1 MRGDPAKDPFRPD
14 RHTRQV
20 PSTATSREDARRVL
34 RLFRP
39 HVRTLS
45 AVGALIA
52 LSALAG
58 VAAPFLLREIV
69 DVALPT
75 GDLRLLGW
83 LVAGLLG
90 IAAATTAL
98 DVVQGLL
105 TTRVGQAVMHRLRV
119 ALYSHLQRM
128 SLGFF
133 ARTRTGEVQ
142 SRIANDVGAMQT
154 VVTSTGADLVS
165 NLATVVV
172 TSVAM
177 LALDWRLALV
187 SFAVLPSSVWL
198 NRRVGRVRRRITAER
213 QRQMAEMSATVEET
227 LSVSGI
233 HLTRTTGRTPE
244 VVERFTRQSDEVA
257 GLEVRSE
264 MAGRWQWS
272 LITLTMA
279 AVPALTYLLGGW
291 LRGTGS
297 ALTIGTLVAL
307 VTLQAQL
314 FRPLGALLRIVVRL
328 HASMALF
335 TRVFEYLD
343 TPPEVVERPGART
356 LPRPR
361 GRVEFR
367 GVSFGYPGAEAPT
380 VTDVDVD
387 VPAGT
392 SLAVVGATGSGKT
405 TLGYLLARLYD
416 ADDGQVLL
424 DGVDVRDLTA
434 RSLSDTV
441 GVVTQETFLL
451 HASVAENL
459 RFAKPDATDA
469 ELERAARAAQV
480 HDLVAALPQGYDTV
494 VGERGYR
501 FSGGEKQRIAL
512 ARTILRDPPVLL
524 LDEATSALDTR
535 TERALSAALAE
546 LSAGRTTITIAHRLS
561 TVRSA
566 DQVVVLDRGRVVE
579 RGTHD
584 ELLARG
590 GRYAE
595 LVAADGAREVAGD
608 AEDDGVPAQAVR
620 P

>member
-1 MRGDPAKDPFRPD
+1 MRGDPNRDPFRPGRGD
-14 RHTRQV
+14 LDHA
-20 PSTATSREDARRVL
+20 PAREAELSRVL

-39 HVRTLS
+39 HVRTL
-45 AVGALIA
+45 AVVGLLIVA
-52 LSALAG
+52 SALAG
-58 VAAPFLLREIV
+58 VASPFLIREVV
-69 DVALPT
+69 DTALPD
-75 GDLRLLGW
+75 GDLRLLAW
-83 LVAGLLG
+83 LAAGLVG
-90 IAAATTAL
+90 IVAVSTAL

-105 TTRVGQAVMHRLRV
+105 TTRVGQSVMHGLRV
-119 ALYSHLQRM
+119 SLYRHLQRM

-154 VVTSTGADLVS
+154 VVTSTGAELVQ

-172 TSVAM
+172 TVVAM
-177 LALDWRLALV
+177 LALDWRLAV
-187 SFAVLPSSVWL
+187 FSFCVLPFSVWL
-198 NRRVGRVRRRITAER
+198 NRRVGRLRRRITAQR
-213 QRQMAEMSATVEET
+213 QRQLAEMSATVEET
-227 LSVSGI
+227 LSISGI
-233 HLTRTTGRTPE
+233 LLTRTTGRTPE
-244 VVERFTRQSDEVA
+244 VVDRFTAQSDDVA
-257 GLEVRSE
+257 RLEVGSE

-291 LRGTGS
+291 IRGTGT
-297 ALTIGTLVAL
+297 ALSIGTLVAL
-307 VTLQAQL
+307 VTLQGQL

-335 TRVFEYLD
+335 ARVFEYLD
-343 TPPEVVERPGART
+343 TPVEVAEKPGAVE
-356 LPRPR
+356 LPAVR
-361 GRVEFR
+361 GHVQFR
-367 GVSFGYPGAEAPT
+367 DVSFSYPGADEPT
-380 VTDVDVD
+380 LAGVDLD

-416 ADDGQVLL
+416 VDSGAVLL
-424 DGVDVRDLTA
+424 DGVDVRDVTA
-434 RSLSDTV
+434 RSLSDAV

-459 RFAKPDATDA
+459 RFAEPDATD
-469 ELERAARAAQV
+469 EEIRRAARIAQI
-480 HDLVAALPQGYDTV
+480 DDALSALPQGYDTV

-512 ARTILRDPPVLL
+512 ARTVLRNPPVLL

-535 TERALSAALAE
+535 TERAMAGALAE
-546 LSAGRTTITIAHRLS
+546 LSSGRTTITIAHRLS
-561 TVRSA
+561 TVRGA
-566 DQVVVLDRGRVVE
+566 DQIVVLDHGRIVE

-584 ELLARG
+584 DLLAAG

-595 LVAADGAREVAGD
+595 LVAADEARAELVQQSAPGAR
-608 AEDDGVPAQAVR
+608 
-620 P
+620 

>member
-1 MRGDPAKDPFRPD
+1 MDHAPA
-14 RHTRQV
+14 
-20 PSTATSREDARRVL
+20 REAELSRVL

-39 HVRTLS
+39 HVRTL
-45 AVGALIA
+45 AVVGLLIVA
-52 LSALAG
+52 SALAG
-58 VAAPFLLREIV
+58 VASPFLIREVV
-69 DVALPT
+69 DTALPD
-75 GDLRLLGW
+75 GDLRLLAW
-83 LVAGLLG
+83 LAAGLVG
-90 IAAATTAL
+90 IVAVSTAL

-105 TTRVGQAVMHRLRV
+105 TTRVGQSVMHGLRV
-119 ALYSHLQRM
+119 SLYRHLQRM

-154 VVTSTGADLVS
+154 VVTSTGAELVQ

-172 TSVAM
+172 TVVAM
-177 LALDWRLALV
+177 LALDWRLAV
-187 SFAVLPSSVWL
+187 FSFCVLPFSVWL
-198 NRRVGRVRRRITAER
+198 NRRVGRLRRRITAQR
-213 QRQMAEMSATVEET
+213 QRQLAEMSATVEET
-227 LSVSGI
+227 LSISGI
-233 HLTRTTGRTPE
+233 LLTRTTGRTPE
-244 VVERFTRQSDEVA
+244 VVDRFTAQSDDVA
-257 GLEVRSE
+257 RLEVGSE

-291 LRGTGS
+291 IRGTGT
-297 ALTIGTLVAL
+297 ALSIGTLVAL
-307 VTLQAQL
+307 VTLQGQL

-335 TRVFEYLD
+335 ARVFEYLD
-343 TPPEVVERPGART
+343 TPVEVAEKPGAVE
-356 LPRPR
+356 LPAVR
-361 GRVEFR
+361 GHVQFR
-367 GVSFGYPGAEAPT
+367 DVSFSYPGADEPT
-380 VTDVDVD
+380 LAGVDLD

-416 ADDGQVLL
+416 VDSGAVLL
-424 DGVDVRDLTA
+424 DGVDVRDVTA
-434 RSLSDTV
+434 RSLSDAV

-459 RFAKPDATDA
+459 RFAEPDATD
-469 ELERAARAAQV
+469 EEIRRAARIAQI
-480 HDLVAALPQGYDTV
+480 DDALSALPQGYDTV

-512 ARTILRDPPVLL
+512 ARTVLRNPPVLL

-535 TERALSAALAE
+535 TERAMAGALAE
-546 LSAGRTTITIAHRLS
+546 LSSGRTTITIAHRLS
-561 TVRSA
+561 TVRGA
-566 DQVVVLDRGRVVE
+566 DQIVVLDHGRIVE

-584 ELLARG
+584 DLLAAG

-595 LVAADGAREVAGD
+595 LVAADEARAELVQQSAPGAR
-608 AEDDGVPAQAVR
+608 
-620 P
+620 

>member
-1 MRGDPAKDPFRPD
+1 MRGDPTRDPFRPGKGEPPAG
-14 RHTRQV
+14 RPQRAEV
-20 PSTATSREDARRVL
+20 VRAL

-39 HVRTLS
+39 HARTLS
-45 AVGALIA
+45 VVAGLIA

-58 VAAPFLLREIV
+58 VASPFLLREIV
-69 DVALPT
+69 DEALPEQ
-75 GDLRLLGW
+75 DLELLAA
-83 LVAGLLG
+83 LVGGLIA
-90 IAAATTAL
+90 IAAVTTAL

-105 TTRVGQAVMHRLRV
+105 TTRVGQSVMHGLRTS
-119 ALYSHLQRM
+119 LYAHLQRM

-142 SRIANDVGAMQT
+142 SRIASDIGALQT
-154 VVTSTGADLVS
+154 VVTSTGAELVQ

-172 TSVAM
+172 TVVAM
-177 LALDWRLALV
+177 LALDWRLALF
-187 SFAVLPSSVWL
+187 SFTVLPLAVHL
-198 NRRVGRVRRRITAER
+198 NRRVGRLRRRITAQR
-213 QRQMAEMSATVEET
+213 QRQLAEMSATVEET

-233 HLTRTTGRTPE
+233 LLTRTTGRTRE
-244 VVERFTRQSDEVA
+244 VVERFTAQSDGVA
-257 GLEVRSE
+257 RLEVGSE

-291 LRGTGS
+291 LRGTGT
-297 ALTIGTLVAL
+297 ALSIGTLVAL

-314 FRPLGALLRIVVRL
+314 FRPLGALLRILVRL

-343 TPPEVVERPGART
+343 SAPEVAEAPDAVE
-356 LPRPR
+356 LPRAR

-367 GVSFGYPGAEAPT
+367 GVEFRYPGADRPALSGIDL
-380 VTDVDVD
+380 V

-416 ADDGQVLL
+416 VDAGAVLIDGH
-424 DGVDVRDLTA
+424 DVRSVTA
-434 RSLSDTV
+434 RSLAEAV

-451 HASVAENL
+451 HASIADNL
-459 RFAKPDATDA
+459 RFAAPDAGEED
-469 ELERAARAAQV
+469 LRRAVRTAQV
-480 HDLVAALPQGYDTV
+480 DAVVDALPEGLDTV

-512 ARTILRDPPVLL
+512 ARAVLRDPPVLL

-535 TERALSAALAE
+535 TERAMASALE
-546 LSAGRTTITIAHRLS
+546 EVSSGRTTVTIAHRLS
-561 TVRSA
+561 TVRGA
-566 DQVVVLDRGRVVE
+566 DQIVVLEGGRIAE
-579 RGTHD
+579 RGTHE
-584 ELLARG
+584 ELLAAG

-595 LVAADGAREVAGD
+595 LVAADESRGAVE
-608 AEDDGVPAQAVR
+608 PSL
-620 P
+620 

>member
-1 MRGDPAKDPFRPD
+1 MRGDPSRDPFRPTKAENAETD
-14 RHTRQV
+14 R
-20 PSTATSREDARRVL
+20 PSRAELVRVL

-39 HVRTLS
+39 HLRTLGAVAVLIGAS
-45 AVGALIA
+45 AV
-52 LSALAG
+52 AG
-58 VAAPFLLREIV
+58 VAAPFLIREVV
-69 DVALPT
+69 DVALPEQ
-75 GDLRLLGW
+75 DLRLLAQ
-83 LVAGLLG
+83 LAAGLVG
-90 IAAATTAL
+90 IAAVSTVL

-105 TTRVGQAVMHRLRV
+105 TTRVGQAVMHGLRV
-119 ALYSHLQRM
+119 SLYGHLQRM

-165 NLATVVV
+165 NVATVVV
-172 TSVAM
+172 TVVAM
-177 LALDWRLALV
+177 LALDWRLALF
-187 SFAVLPSSVWL
+187 SFVVLPLSVWL
-198 NRRVGRVRRRITAER
+198 NRRVGRLRRRITGRR
-213 QRQMAEMSATVEET
+213 QRQLAEMSATVEET
-227 LSVSGI
+227 LSISGI
-233 HLTRTTGRTPE
+233 LLTRTTGRTPE
-244 VVERFTRQSDEVA
+244 VVSRFTRQSDDVA
-257 GLEVRSE
+257 RLEVGSE

-297 ALTIGTLVAL
+297 ALSIGTLVAL
-307 VTLQAQL
+307 VTLQGQL
-314 FRPLGALLRIVVRL
+314 FRPLGALLRILVRL
-328 HASMALF
+328 QASMALF
-335 TRVFEYLD
+335 ARVFEYLD
-343 TPPEVVERPGART
+343 TPPEVVERPGAVE
-356 LPRPR
+356 LVRPR
-361 GRVEFR
+361 GHVEFR
-367 GVSFGYPGAEAPT
+367 GAGFAYPGAEHPT
-380 VTDVDVD
+380 VSGIDLD

-416 ADDGQVLL
+416 VDAGSVRI

-434 RSLSDTV
+434 RSLSDAV

-459 RFAKPDATDA
+459 RFARPGATDE
-469 ELERAARAAQV
+469 ELRRAARIAQV
-480 HDLVAALPQGYDTV
+480 DDVLSALPDGYDTV

-512 ARTILRDPPVLL
+512 ARTVLRDPPVLL

-535 TERALSAALAE
+535 TEQAMAAALQE
-546 LSAGRTTITIAHRLS
+546 LSSGRTTITIAHRLS
-561 TVRSA
+561 TVRGA
-566 DQVVVLDRGRVVE
+566 DQIVVLESGRIAE
-579 RGTHD
+579 RGTHA

-595 LVAADGAREVAGD
+595 LVAADEARSQ
-608 AEDDGVPAQAVR
+608 PA
-620 P
+620 

>member
-1 MRGDPAKDPFRPD
+1 MRGDPSRDPFRP
-14 RHTRQV
+14 
-20 PSTATSREDARRVL
+20 ARTEPPAGRPQRAEVLRVL
-34 RLFRP
+34 ALFRP
-39 HVRTLS
+39 HARTLS
-45 AVGALIA
+45 VVAGLIA
-52 LSALAG
+52 VSAVAG

-69 DVALPT
+69 DVALPQQ
-75 GDLRLLGW
+75 DLRLLAALAGG
-83 LVAGLLG
+83 LVA
-90 IAAATTAL
+90 IAAASTAL

-105 TTRVGQAVMHRLRV
+105 TTRVGQAVMHGLRTS
-119 ALYSHLQRM
+119 LYAHLQRM

-142 SRIANDVGAMQT
+142 SRIANDIGAMQT
-154 VVTSTGADLVS
+154 VVTSTGAELVQ

-172 TSVAM
+172 TAVAM
-177 LALDWRLALV
+177 LALDWRLALF
-187 SFAVLPSSVWL
+187 SFAVLPLSVWL
-198 NRRVGRVRRRITAER
+198 NRRVGRLRRRITAQR
-213 QRQMAEMSATVEET
+213 QRQLAEMSATVEET

-233 HLTRTTGRTPE
+233 LLTRTTGRTRE
-244 VVERFTRQSDEVA
+244 VVERFTAQSDGVA
-257 GLEVRSE
+257 RLEVGSE

-291 LRGTGS
+291 LRGGGT
-297 ALTIGTLVAL
+297 ALSTGTLVAL

-314 FRPLGALLRIVVRL
+314 FRPLGALLRILVRL

-343 TPPEVVERPGART
+343 TAPEVVEAPGAVE
-356 LPRPR
+356 LVDPR

-367 GVSFGYPGAEAPT
+367 GVSFRYPGAERDT
-380 VTDVDVD
+380 LSGVDLV

-392 SLAVVGATGSGKT
+392 SLAVVGPTGSGKT

-416 ADDGQVLL
+416 VGSGAVLVDGH
-424 DGVDVRDLTA
+424 DVREVTA
-434 RSLSDTV
+434 RSLARAV

-451 HASVAENL
+451 HASIADNL
-459 RFAKPDATDA
+459 RFAAPGATDGD
-469 ELERAARAAQV
+469 LRRAARTAQV
-480 HDLVAALPQGYDTV
+480 EAVVDALPEGFDTV

-512 ARTILRDPPVLL
+512 ARAVLGDPPVLL

-535 TERALSAALAE
+535 TERAMSSALRDVAR
-546 LSAGRTTITIAHRLS
+546 GRTTVTIAHRLS
-561 TVRSA
+561 TVRDA
-566 DQVVVLDRGRVVE
+566 DQIVVLEAGRVAE
-579 RGTHD
+579 RGTHE

-595 LVAADGAREVAGD
+595 LVAADEARA
-608 AEDDGVPAQAVR
+608 AVE
-620 P
+620 PSA